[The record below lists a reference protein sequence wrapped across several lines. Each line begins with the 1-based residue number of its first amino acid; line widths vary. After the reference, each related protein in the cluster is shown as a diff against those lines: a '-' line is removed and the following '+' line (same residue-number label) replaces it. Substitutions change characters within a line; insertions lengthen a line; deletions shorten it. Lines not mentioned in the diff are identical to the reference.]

1 VLSPLC
7 FSHFLLGDLFSEVCC
22 SFTERLDQIQRR
34 HLTVVETMA
43 QGLMEMKQAAAAKHS
58 SLYDVEGRIQYF
70 LDRFYLMRISI
81 RLLIHQHC
89 ESTDSSSP
97 VCVDTVRVVAFI
109 KLCAHARLPQTNS
122 ILSAVC
128 AKFSLNEILGEVWQS
143 FG

>member
-1 VLSPLC
+1 MSSPLC
-7 FSHFLLGDLFSEVCC
+7 VSRSLSEDLFIKVCCVVCC

-43 QGLMEMKQAAAAKHS
+43 QGLMEMKQAAAAKQS

-89 ESTDSSSP
+89 ESDSTDS
-97 VCVDTVRVVAFI
+97 
-109 KLCAHARLPQTNS
+109 L
-122 ILSAVC
+122 
-128 AKFSLNEILGEVWQS
+128 
-143 FG
+143 